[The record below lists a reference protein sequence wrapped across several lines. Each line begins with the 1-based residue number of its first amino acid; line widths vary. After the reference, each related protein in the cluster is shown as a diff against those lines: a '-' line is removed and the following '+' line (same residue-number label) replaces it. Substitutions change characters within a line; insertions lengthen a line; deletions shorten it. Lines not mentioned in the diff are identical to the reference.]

1 MISSETWVVMLSILR
16 TMGSLHNH
24 KTQQISGRMP
34 LSLNNEGWDYPT
46 IGEELADAGLE
57 TIGVYVDIW
66 FGGGGESET

>member
-1 MISSETWVVMLSILR
+1 
-16 TMGSLHNH
+16 
-24 KTQQISGRMP
+24 MP